1 MVAAMTARF
10 AKGCDE
16 MRVMRWFWSLLLG
29 LFLVVGSAS
38 DARATSIIKSPGD
51 HPDYHVEIE
60 PHLLLGWAHLY
71 HDNGFGL
78 GGRFTIPI
86 VQNGFVK
93 TINNSV
99 GITFGLDW
107 VRYGGCYYRYRGAD
121 YGCGASFFLFPVA
134 MQWNFWLTEKWSVF
148 AEPGLYIYH
157 GVYDDYCDR
166 FGPGDNCGYPTR
178 TSVEP
183 ALYLGGRFHFNDTVS
198 LTMRIGYPTLS
209 FGVSFFL

>member
-1 MVAAMTARF
+1 
-10 AKGCDE
+10 
-16 MRVMRWFWSLLLG
+16 MRRMRWLWSLLLG
-29 LFLVVGSAS
+29 VFLVLGCAR
-38 DARATSIIKSPGD
+38 DAGATNIIKSPGD

-71 HDNGFGL
+71 HDNGLGV

-86 VQNGFVK
+86 VDNGFVK
-93 TINNSV
+93 SINNNV

-107 VRYGGCYYRYRGAD
+107 LRYGGCYYRFKGVD

-134 MQWNFWLTEKWSVF
+134 MQWNFWFTEHWSAF

-157 GVYDDYCDR
+157 GVFDDGYCN
-166 FGPGDNCGYPTR
+166 GLGGCGYPTR

-183 ALYLGGRFHFNDTVS
+183 AFYIGGRYHFNDTVS
-198 LTMRIGYPTLS
+198 LTFRIGWPTLS